1 MPSFTIKLKPKYIM
15 NFINDIWT
23 NLLPMINWVVFILV
37 IASGY
42 FIRATPILKKCS
54 TTLKVLIFSLVI
66 SISYAVFEKLNPG
79 VFIASYFIAFGFHSA
94 ILKLIERFFTK
105 SVPSAESKSSLIG
118 DRPDD
123 R

>member
-1 MPSFTIKLKPKYIM
+1 MIYL
-15 NFINDIWT
+15 NDIWT
-23 NLLPMINWVVFILV
+23 DLLPMINWVIFVLV

-54 TTLKVLIFSLVI
+54 TTLKILIFSLITSV
-66 SISYAVFEKLNPG
+66 SYAVFEKINPG

-105 SVPSAESKSSLIG
+105 SETVKTSARKSRLIG